1 LIFLREKAIFQNSH
15 EKEDFVM
22 PMPKK
27 RISKMRRDI
36 RRSHHALTAGSTQKC
51 DNCGALARPHRV
63 CASCGYYKGKEVVT
77 QTTVQQ

>member
-1 LIFLREKAIFQNSH
+1 
-15 EKEDFVM
+15 M

-36 RRSHHALTAGSTQKC
+36 RRSHHGLTAAGTQKC

-63 CASCGYYKGKEVVT
+63 CASCGYYKGKEVVVAAPT
-77 QTTVQQ
+77 EQ

>member
-1 LIFLREKAIFQNSH
+1 
-15 EKEDFVM
+15 M

-36 RRSHHALTAGSTQKC
+36 RRSHHALTMAGTQKC

-63 CASCGYYKGKEVVT
+63 CPSCGYYKGKEVVI
-77 QTTVQQ
+77 QAPAAQ